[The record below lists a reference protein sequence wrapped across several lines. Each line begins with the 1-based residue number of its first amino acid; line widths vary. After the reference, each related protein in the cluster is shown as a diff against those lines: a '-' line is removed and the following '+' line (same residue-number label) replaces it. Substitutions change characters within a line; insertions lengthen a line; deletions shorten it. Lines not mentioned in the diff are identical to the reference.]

1 MTSSMKNIF
10 KSKNLS
16 IQNPII
22 LNNYSIQNII
32 ISPSNLT
39 YEKLDFDKK
48 HISNPKSTISS
59 TTPIKGYLSGII
71 PIYFEQKNFNRN
83 ITPLTKFKTQAKFD
97 IINLDDMNYLSTT
110 EQNIKIYPKILS
122 ITKMKQKKEEK
133 HPEDSIKKNLA
144 KTKFKEISNKQEH
157 FYRSKDYRSLNF
169 MSKSSTQ
176 SLEKKNNKLGP
187 KNSSS
192 KHKIPMNSKSKS
204 KCSFNIN
211 AVPNG
216 NLNLK
221 EFIFGEQI
229 GKGTFGKI
237 FCVNW
242 IRNKKLYA
250 MKKEILTDFEQVQKR
265 IKICEMIKN
274 IIKKTG
280 SKGLIILYGNLFIK
294 KIHIKNKDNIS
305 IDDINNDIQK
315 SNNNNIK
322 YIYYELMEKAERDWD
337 KEINTRSQL
346 HLYYTQKEILDIMK
360 QLIGVLSLLQKNH
373 ITHRDI
379 KPQNILI
386 INGKYKLSDFGEIRV
401 LKRDGL
407 IVQRVRGSELYMS
420 PILFNGLHLNTL
432 QVKHNTYK
440 SDVFSLGMC
449 LFYACSLTYS
459 GVDSIREISN
469 MNKIKDIVFQY
480 LRKNYST
487 KLIYFIL
494 SMLEV
499 DENKRLNF
507 IQLEEKLKRFF

>member
-1 MTSSMKNIF
+1 MTSSMKNLFI
-10 KSKNLS
+10 SKNLS

-39 YEKLDFDKK
+39 YEKIDYNKK
-48 HISNPKSTISS
+48 HIANPKSSISS

-71 PIYFEQKNFNRN
+71 PLCYEQKNINRN
-83 ITPLTKFKTQAKFD
+83 KTPISKFKTQAKFD
-97 IINLDDMNYLSTT
+97 VINLDDMNYTVGQYT
-110 EQNIKIYPKILS
+110 NQCPQILS
-122 ITKMKQKKEEK
+122 ITKIKKNKEEK

-144 KTKFKEISNKQEH
+144 QTKFKDIVNQQDL
-157 FYRSKDYRSLNF
+157 FYKYKDFRVLNY
-169 MSKSSTQ
+169 MSKSGSQ
-176 SLEKKNNKLGP
+176 SLERNNHKLGP

-204 KCSFNIN
+204 KSIFNIN
-211 AVPNG
+211 AEPNG
-216 NLNLK
+216 NLILK

-242 IRNKKLYA
+242 TRNKKLYA
-250 MKKEILTDFEQVQKR
+250 MKKEILSDFEQVQKR
-265 IKICEMIKN
+265 VKIYEMIQN

-280 SKGLIILYGNLFIK
+280 CKGIINLYGNLYIK
-294 KIHIKNKDNIS
+294 KKNIKNKNNINIDN
-305 IDDINNDIQK
+305 NNKDIQK
-315 SNNNNIK
+315 NNKNNLK

-337 KEINTRSQL
+337 KEINKRSQL
-346 HLYYTQKEILDIMK
+346 NLYYTQKEIIDIMK

-386 INGKYKLSDFGEIRV
+386 INGKYKLSDFGEIRE

-420 PILFNGLHLNTL
+420 PILFHGLHLNIL

-459 GVDSIREISN
+459 GVDSIREITS
-469 MNKIKDIVFQY
+469 MNKIKEIVFQY

-507 IQLEEKLKRFF
+507 IQLEEKLKRLF

>member
-10 KSKNLS
+10 INNNLS

-39 YEKLDFDKK
+39 YEKIDYNKK
-48 HISNPKSTISS
+48 HIASPKSAVSS

-71 PIYFEQKNFNRN
+71 PICFEHKNLNRN
-83 ITPLTKFKTQAKFD
+83 ITPITKFKTQTKFD
-97 IINLDDMNYLSTT
+97 IINLEDINYLPTT
-110 EQNIKIYPKILS
+110 EQNIKKYPKIIS
-122 ITKMKQKKEEK
+122 ITKVNKKEEK

-144 KTKFKEISNKQEH
+144 KTKFKEIVNKQKN
-157 FYRSKDYRSLNF
+157 FYKYIDYKGLNY
-169 MSKSSTQ
+169 MSKSGSQ
-176 SLEKKNNKLGP
+176 SLERNNNKLEP
-187 KNSSS
+187 MNSSS
-192 KHKIPMNSKSKS
+192 KHKIPRNSKSKS
-204 KCSFNIN
+204 KSKFKLNNI
-211 AVPNG
+211 PNG
-216 NLNLK
+216 NLILK

-250 MKKEILTDFEQVQKR
+250 MKKEILNDFEQVQKR
-265 IKICEMIKN
+265 IKICEMIQN

-280 SKGLIILYGNLFIK
+280 SKGLINLYGNLYIK
-294 KIHIKNKDNIS
+294 KLHIKKNNNLSLDDNNKEV
-305 IDDINNDIQK
+305 QK
-315 SNNNNIK
+315 NNNNIK

-337 KEINTRSQL
+337 KEINSRSQL
-346 HLYYTQKEILDIMK
+346 NLYYTQKEILDIMK

-386 INGKYKLSDFGEIRV
+386 INGKYKLSDYGEIRE

-420 PILFNGLHLNTL
+420 PILFHGLHLNIL

-459 GVDSIREISN
+459 GVDSIREITD
-469 MNKIKDIVFQY
+469 MNKIKEIVFQY
-480 LRKNYST
+480 LFKNYST

-494 SMLEV
+494 AMLEV